1 VVWGARAPHFYKW
14 LGTGAPWVG
23 EQQTRNWPNCTDH
36 HESAHQNDYC
46 AFRAKKVEGHVQK
59 KNIFRRFA
67 PDQCPPTL
75 TLDRCPP
82 LSNSFRC
89 VTPAPLSL
97 ERQLCHVT
105 CRRSQTGKRLAKT
118 VRTTKMKLNQNSVKT
133 ILKLF
138 CFSSF
143 RCADSLSRFVFFKLF
158 LGMSRIF
165 CDRLLTVYLIFI
177 ACHVQN
183 QYSEYREEVKLH

>member
-1 VVWGARAPHFYKW
+1 MTKTTIVLLEPKSG
-14 LGTGAPWVG
+14 GTRPKEKYFPAL
-23 EQQTRNWPNCTDH
+23 
-36 HESAHQNDYC
+36 C
-46 AFRAKKVEGHVQK
+46 AGSV
-59 KNIFRRFA
+59 
-67 PDQCPPTL
+67 PPSL
-75 TLDRCPP
+75 ALDRCPP